1 MMKYKGYVARV
12 EFDDEDLI
20 FVGRVAGIRDI
31 VTFHGTS
38 VAELEQAFHEVVDDY
53 LKACADLGQQPDK
66 PFSGKMLIRVNADIH
81 AAVAAA
87 AESAGKSL
95 NQWVGEVLKREAHG

>member
-20 FVGRVAGIRDI
+20 FVGRISGIADI

-38 VAELEQAFHEVVDDY
+38 VTELEQAFHESVDDY
-53 LKACADLGQQPDK
+53 LEACAKLGQQPNK
-66 PFSGKMLIRVNADIH
+66 PFSGKMLIRVNADLH